1 MNVQQLIDRLKQLGG
16 SLSTRQLVT
25 LGATFVAVVALIAG
39 SAWYL
44 NAPDYRIL
52 FTDMEPEEASRV
64 QSALTDQKVNFRLA
78 NGGRDIEVPKED
90 VDRLRL
96 SFSAGENLPTS
107 GRIGFEIF
115 DRTAFGQTEFLEQVN
130 YRRALEGEI
139 ARTIATLS
147 EVSSARVHIAM
158 AKDSLFGSRV
168 QPAKASVVL
177 KLKKNRPL
185 APGTIQGITNLVAS
199 SVEGLR
205 PESVVLLDSFG
216 RPLARP
222 SEGGDD
228 PSGIGMS
235 SLQAERQQRLEKEL
249 STRVVSLLEPV
260 VGIDRVRVNVAARLN
275 MNTEEQTE
283 ERFDPS
289 TVIRSRQV
297 TMDGSN
303 SGGTQGLAGSRGNL
317 PGPAPPTPKDTPA
330 NATEPPTATV
340 STTSAQRSA
349 EIVNYEVSKTVTHTV
364 KPRGDIARLS
374 VAVILDDDHTS
385 TTDAQGKVTN
395 KSAPRNPAELQKI
408 QQIVAAAVGFDQTRG
423 DLLTVENIAFDEHIV
438 EVVEPGFIE
447 RYGDDVKTTGKWFGV
462 FLAVALILMFGVRP
476 IIKDVTRTLPGAK
489 TTPELAAAQGLPGHP
504 PRTIEEV
511 EGEIE
516 AQLDAAVAA
525 RVADRKMP
533 VLQRRVLTMA
543 QGEPQNAA
551 RLMRSW
557 LSEGRNG

>member
-25 LGATFVAVVALIAG
+25 LGATFIAVVALIAG

-64 QSALTDQKVNFRLA
+64 QSSLTDQKVDFRLT

-139 ARTIATLS
+139 ARTIATLA

-185 APGTIQGITNLVAS
+185 APGTTAGITNLVAA

-222 SEGGDD
+222 TE
-228 PSGIGMS
+228 
-235 SLQAERQQRLEKEL
+235 ARRRTER
-249 STRVVSLLEPV
+249 
-260 VGIDRVRVNVAARLN
+260 A
-275 MNTEEQTE
+275 
-283 ERFDPS
+283 
-289 TVIRSRQV
+289 
-297 TMDGSN
+297 
-303 SGGTQGLAGSRGNL
+303 
-317 PGPAPPTPKDTPA
+317 
-330 NATEPPTATV
+330 
-340 STTSAQRSA
+340 
-349 EIVNYEVSKTVTHTV
+349 
-364 KPRGDIARLS
+364 
-374 VAVILDDDHTS
+374 
-385 TTDAQGKVTN
+385 
-395 KSAPRNPAELQKI
+395 
-408 QQIVAAAVGFDQTRG
+408 
-423 DLLTVENIAFDEHIV
+423 
-438 EVVEPGFIE
+438 
-447 RYGDDVKTTGKWFGV
+447 
-462 FLAVALILMFGVRP
+462 
-476 IIKDVTRTLPGAK
+476 
-489 TTPELAAAQGLPGHP
+489 
-504 PRTIEEV
+504 
-511 EGEIE
+511 
-516 AQLDAAVAA
+516 
-525 RVADRKMP
+525 
-533 VLQRRVLTMA
+533 
-543 QGEPQNAA
+543 
-551 RLMRSW
+551 
-557 LSEGRNG
+557 

>member
-1 MNVQQLIDRLKQLGG
+1 MQQLLERL
-16 SLSTRQLVT
+16 RQLRTT
-25 LGATFVAVVALIAG
+25 LTPRQLISLAATFVAVVALVVG

-44 NAPDYRIL
+44 NTPDYRIL
-52 FTDMEPEEASRV
+52 FTDMEPEEAGRV
-64 QSALTDQKVNFRLA
+64 QSALTAQKVQFQLA
-78 NGGRDIEVPKED
+78 NGGRDILVPKER
-90 VDRLRL
+90 VDELRL
-96 SFSAGENLPTS
+96 SFSSSEGLPTS

-139 ARTIATLS
+139 ARTISTLS

-185 APGTIQGITNLVAS
+185 AGGTIAGITNLVAA

-205 PESVVLLDSFG
+205 PESVVLIDSFG

-222 SEGGDD
+222 NNDGNGEEPLGG
-228 PSGIGMS
+228 
-235 SLQAERQQRLEKEL
+235 LQTERQQRLEREL

-260 VGIDRVRVNVAARLN
+260 VGADRVRVNVNARLN
-275 MNTEEQTE
+275 SSTEEQTE
-283 ERFDPS
+283 EKYDPA

-297 TMDGSN
+297 TLDGATN
-303 SGGTQGLAGSRGNL
+303 GAAQGLAGARANV
-317 PGPAPPTPKDTPA
+317 PGATPPTPQGQPTQPQQPPQPSVATTQA
-330 NATEPPTATV
+330 N
-340 STTSAQRSA
+340 RSA
-349 EIVNYEVSKTVTHTV
+349 EIVNYEVSKIVTHTV

-374 VAVILDDDHTS
+374 VAVILDDEHTA
-385 TTDAQGKVTN
+385 TTDAQGKVTH

-408 QQIVAAAVGFDQTRG
+408 QQIVAAAVGIDTARG
-423 DLLTVENIAFDEHIV
+423 DQLTVENIAFDETPVEIV
-438 EVVEPGFIE
+438 EPTWTE
-447 RYGDDVKTTGKWFGV
+447 RYMPNLRDVGKMVGIIVIALCALLFVIRPMVKTT
-462 FLAVALILMFGVRP
+462 LAAVPKA
-476 IIKDVTRTLPGAK
+476 
-489 TTPELAAAQGLPGHP
+489 PELPAGAAAALPTQL

-533 VLQRRVLTMA
+533 VLQRRVLSMA

-551 RLMRSW
+551 RLLRSW
-557 LSEGRNG
+557 LAEGRN

>member
-1 MNVQQLIDRLKQLGG
+1 VNVQQLIDRLKQLGG

-25 LGATFVAVVALIAG
+25 LGATFIAVVALIAG

-64 QSALTDQKVNFRLA
+64 QSSLTDQKVDFRLT

-185 APGTIQGITNLVAS
+185 APGTTAGITNLVAA

-222 SEGGDD
+222 METGDD
-228 PSGIGMS
+228 PAAASG
-235 SLQAERQQRLEKEL
+235 LQTERQQRLEKEL
-249 STRVVSLLEPV
+249 STRVVALLEPV
-260 VGIDRVRVNVAARLN
+260 VGVDRVRVNVAARLN

-283 ERFDPS
+283 ERFDPT

-297 TMDGSN
+297 ALDGSSN
-303 SGGTQGLAGSRGNL
+303 GGSQGLAGARGNL
-317 PGPAPPTPKDTPA
+317 PGAAPPTPAGTPA
-330 NATEPPTATV
+330 TATAPPAATV
-340 STTSAQRSA
+340 STTNAQRSS
-349 EIVNYEVSKTVTHTV
+349 EIVNYEVSKTVKHTV

-374 VAVILDDDHTS
+374 VAVILDDEHTAA
-385 TTDAQGKVTN
+385 TDAQGKVTH

-408 QQIVAAAVGFDQTRG
+408 QQIVAAAVGFDQSRG
-423 DLLTVENIAFDEHIV
+423 DLLTVENIAFDETVV

-447 RYGDDVKTTGKWFGV
+447 RYGSDLKDTGKVIAV
-462 FLAVALILMFGVRP
+462 FLMCAMVLMFVVRP
-476 IIKDVTRTLPGAK
+476 IVRDTLKSLPAAP
-489 TTPELAAAQGLPGHP
+489 TPELTAASGLPGQL

-525 RVADRKMP
+525 RVSNRKMP

-551 RLMRSW
+551 RLIRSW
-557 LSEGRNG
+557 LGEGGRNS